1 MQENYIF
8 IENQQYFD
16 VPEDEDGLPKFYN
29 QNPVFQED
37 LEIDEVQQVA
47 LNSFGIKYLYP
58 WQRIVIANIL
68 DAVKA
73 QEKTELYQKQ
83 LESGEL
89 SKEDFN
95 EIITTKTET
104 NVENKLSY
112 FQLELENPCAF

>member
-73 QEKTELYQKQ
+73 QEKTERRSYRCSEILAPAHCFR
-83 LESGEL
+83 SL
-89 SKEDFN
+89 SFWND
-95 EIITTKTET
+95 
-104 NVENKLSY
+104 
-112 FQLELENPCAF
+112 PCVRY

>member
-1 MQENYIF
+1 MQENYVL

-16 VPEDEDGLPKFYN
+16 VPEDDDGLPKFYN
-29 QNPVFQED
+29 QNPVFHED

-73 QEKTELYQKQ
+73 QEKTELYKKQ

-95 EIITTKTET
+95 ERI
-104 NVENKLSY
+104 
-112 FQLELENPCAF
+112 